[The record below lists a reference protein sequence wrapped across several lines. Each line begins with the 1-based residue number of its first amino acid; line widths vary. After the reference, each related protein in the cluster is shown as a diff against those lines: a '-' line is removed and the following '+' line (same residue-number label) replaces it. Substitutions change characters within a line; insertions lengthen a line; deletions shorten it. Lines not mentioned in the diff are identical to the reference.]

1 MCIAIQLAC
10 KHDDALFR
18 LSHSYPVL
26 QRLIG
31 FLYGSLLTGKACLM
45 LVCLSLVLR
54 YDGDIVTAAAAAD
67 VRPERASLGPDG
79 AARSAFNKRQAV
91 VRFLTR
97 ACGASPV
104 VELALGIGIITF
116 WFSSDQFPKVALPTA
131 KERAH
136 AHRGDQLFAGFIVCW
151 ICCVLTSLAFFFVA
165 SWHHSRVDWQIQMLL
180 AEEQLAAV
188 KRAPTVRL
196 ESRTGCPTGRSGDR
210 PKQQQQQQQQRR
222 RGRRERGEEEQ
233 EQHEQGNPTAFLAHR
248 AHGSS
253 SPSLSP
259 RLTNRL
265 STLAEQ
271 TEPASSP
278 VLAACVTVAPASAT
292 ESSLSP
298 ASSTKSHFSMGLGPG
313 GVLFEASL
321 LAQRAAFEE
330 MKRHRGDGAGGGGG
344 DGGDNDDNDGDEVSR
359 GQKELRRLTFAAFS
373 WAGKQLGEGS
383 SNPHSSD
390 HMAAHVGTGGGG
402 GTSEGKMEE
411 GRSDLKQQQQQQHH
425 ETMKEK
431 VRRHVSVS
439 PHLLVHRSAPHKGP
453 EERVKSPKVEEEP
466 KLEVERTEREKDKL
480 RVSPS
485 YVDRDKRKDST
496 PISSAVSWDGSLCT
510 DEAGYERIQSALGRE
525 GVEGKG
531 GGGGGGEGEK
541 VGERTDEGDDF
552 ATVPETFDVQFDV
565 RTVHVGES
573 HDAEISMGQPGT
585 ELCDVDGSDIAT
597 VVVLDQA
604 RRVASHVVDDDDDD
618 DDGDGNTTNGQR
630 GDRAV
635 LHSRVPNNDSQK
647 AMTSPLLTPLRAGP
661 GPVAERSVSNYPF
674 PSTPSPGPSMAP
686 QLQQQQQQQRGQLL
700 ELPVPSTDNS
710 VDSDQRHRQEARE
723 HAENVLINAQARAP
737 ASPWTFGQPN
747 TST

>member
-1 MCIAIQLAC
+1 M
-10 KHDDALFR
+10 
-18 LSHSYPVL
+18 
-26 QRLIG
+26 
-31 FLYGSLLTGKACLM
+31 
-45 LVCLSLVLR
+45 
-54 YDGDIVTAAAAAD
+54 
-67 VRPERASLGPDG
+67 
-79 AARSAFNKRQAV
+79 
-91 VRFLTR
+91 
-97 ACGASPV
+97 
-104 VELALGIGIITF
+104 
-116 WFSSDQFPKVALPTA
+116 ALPTA

-151 ICCVLTSLAFFFVA
+151 ICCVLSSLAFFFVA

-210 PKQQQQQQQQRR
+210 PQQQQQQRR

-330 MKRHRGDGAGGGGG
+330 MKRHRGDGAGGAG
-344 DGGDNDDNDGDEVSR
+344 DGGGGNNDDDDGDEVSR

-390 HMAAHVGTGGGG
+390 HMAAHVGTGGD

-411 GRSDLKQQQQQQHH
+411 GRSELKQQQQHH

-453 EERVKSPKVEEEP
+453 EEQAKSPPKVEEEP
-466 KLEVERTEREKDKL
+466 KLEVEKTEREKDKL

-525 GVEGKG
+525 GLEGRRG
-531 GGGGGGEGEK
+531 GGGGGGEEEK

-604 RRVASHVVDDDDDD
+604 RRVASHVVDDDSSDDN
-618 DDGDGNTTNGQR
+618 GNTTDGQR

-635 LHSRVPNNDSQK
+635 LHPSVPNNDSQK

-661 GPVAERSVSNYPF
+661 VAERGVSNYPF

-686 QLQQQQQQQRGQLL
+686 QLQQQQRSQLL
-700 ELPVPSTDNS
+700 ELPVVSTDNS

-723 HAENVLINAQARAP
+723 HAENVLNNAQARAP
-737 ASPWTFGQPN
+737 PSPWTFGQP
-747 TST
+747 